1 MASVQAGKERLEP
14 MSLNIEADMD
24 PKLADLLLNVSEHPN
39 VVSVELQVL
48 S

>member
-1 MASVQAGKERLEP
+1 ME
-14 MSLNIEADMD
+14 LNIEADMD
-24 PKLADLLLNVSEHPN
+24 RKLADLLLYLAEHLN